1 MHWVKKFQAS
11 FNPCFMSVSALSTGD
26 VVVNTM
32 NSPVQG
38 KLAFYGERQVKQH
51 DIDWAHA
58 MKETV
63 SRENRMSQESLFRKM
78 TRNSSF

>member
-26 VVVNTM
+26 VAVNTM

-51 DIDWAHA
+51 DID
-58 MKETV
+58 KLGSCNEG
-63 SRENRMSQESLFRKM
+63 NSQQRK
-78 TRNSSF
+78 

>member
-1 MHWVKKFQAS
+1 
-11 FNPCFMSVSALSTGD
+11 MSVSALSTGD

-51 DIDWAHA
+51 DID
-58 MKETV
+58 KLGSCNEG
-63 SRENRMSQESLFRKM
+63 NSQQRK
-78 TRNSSF
+78 